1 MKHNLSESYLRSLTV
16 DKIVRRLNK
25 MQLTEAGIKRIMAR
39 AKNGMI
45 VISAHRSAIAS
56 GNPDNDLQ
64 AEYEEWCD
72 KEHFNRN
79 SAVSKQ
85 SWLNG
90 RNKLASESLRLA
102 IKESPFMYSSIYDCH
117 KDSPIYSSIYDYLME
132 ADYLVPTFIVY
143 SLGRSRTAPLPV
155 IQFDELY
162 NYAVKLCKKYKQDSV
177 YVQPPNQA
185 PFYVDGNGDKI
196 SDDSMNFEGMLCSLT
211 TSFVNKVMRSQYG
224 ELFLDV

>member
-1 MKHNLSESYLRSLTV
+1 MKHNLSESCLRSLTV
-16 DKIVRRLNK
+16 DEIVRRLNK

-79 SAVSKQ
+79 SAVCKQ

-117 KDSPIYSSIYDYLME
+117 KDSPIYGSIYDYLME
-132 ADYLVPTFIVY
+132 ADYLCRHLLCIRLEGVVQPPSPSF
-143 SLGRSRTAPLPV
+143 SLTSCITTLSSYARSISRTASTYSLQ
-155 IQFDELY
+155 I
-162 NYAVKLCKKYKQDSV
+162 KLH
-177 YVQPPNQA
+177 
-185 PFYVDGNGDKI
+185 FT
-196 SDDSMNFEGMLCSLT
+196 LT
-211 TSFVNKVMRSQYG
+211 ETGTR
-224 ELFLDV
+224 

>member
-1 MKHNLSESYLRSLTV
+1 MTRV
-16 DKIVRRLNK
+16 DEIAFRLNK
-25 MQLTEAGIKRIMAR
+25 MQLTEARIDRILHYAE
-39 AKNGMI
+39 KYGMI
-45 VISAHRSAIAS
+45 VISAYRSAIAS
-56 GNPDNDLQ
+56 DNLDNDLQ

-102 IKESPFMYSSIYDCH
+102 IKESPFE
-117 KDSPIYSSIYDYLME
+117 YSSIYDYRKDNSIYDYLIE
-132 ADYLVPTFIVY
+132 ADRLVPSFIVY
-143 SLGRSRTAPLPV
+143 SVGRSKSGPTPV

-162 NYAVKLCKKYKQDSV
+162 NFAVELCKKYKQDSV
-177 YVQPPNQA
+177 YIQPPNQA

-196 SDDSMNFEGMLCSLT
+196 SDDSIDFEGKFCSLT

-224 ELFLDV
+224 EVFLDF

>member
-1 MKHNLSESYLRSLTV
+1 MTRV
-16 DKIVRRLNK
+16 DEIAFRLNK
-25 MQLTEAGIKRIMAR
+25 MQLTEARIDRILHYAE
-39 AKNGMI
+39 KYGMI
-45 VISAHRSAIAS
+45 VISAYRSAIAS
-56 GNPDNDLQ
+56 DNLDNDLQ

-90 RNKLASESLRLA
+90 RNRLASESLRLA
-102 IKESPFMYSSIYDCH
+102 IKESPFE
-117 KDSPIYSSIYDYLME
+117 YSSIYDYRKDNSIYDYLIE
-132 ADYLVPTFIVY
+132 ADRLVPSFIVY
-143 SLGRSRTAPLPV
+143 SVGRSKSGPTPV

-162 NYAVKLCKKYKQDSV
+162 NFAVELCKKYKQDSV
-177 YVQPPNQA
+177 YIQPPNQA

-196 SDDSMNFEGMLCSLT
+196 SDDSIDFEGKFCSLT

-224 ELFLDV
+224 EVFLDF

>member
-1 MKHNLSESYLRSLTV
+1 MTRV
-16 DKIVRRLNK
+16 DEIAFRLNK
-25 MQLTEAGIKRIMAR
+25 MQLTEARIDRILHYAE
-39 AKNGMI
+39 KYGMI
-45 VISAHRSAIAS
+45 VISAYRSAIAS
-56 GNPDNDLQ
+56 DNLDNDLQ
-64 AEYEEWCD
+64 AEYEGWCD

-102 IKESPFMYSSIYDCH
+102 IKESPFE
-117 KDSPIYSSIYDYLME
+117 YSSIYDYRKDNSIYDYLIE
-132 ADYLVPTFIVY
+132 ADRLVPSFIVY
-143 SLGRSRTAPLPV
+143 SVGRSKSGPTPV

-162 NYAVKLCKKYKQDSV
+162 NFAVELCKKYKQDSV
-177 YVQPPNQA
+177 YIQPPNQA

-196 SDDSMNFEGMLCSLT
+196 SDDSIDFEGKFCSLT

-224 ELFLDV
+224 EVFLDF